1 MNKISVKLTYK
12 ASGLSWIDKTDL
24 KVLHK
29 EIKENYI
36 SNISP
41 NGGPQ
46 AGGVVDTVVE
56 ILMDISFIDF
66 FKIIRDGLI
75 FDTVTRGKDSFVLK
89 PLFNAFKKIESNNE
103 AWDYTKVK
111 FLFDGTEVI
120 IYGISELFTSK
131 IGTVFNALSKHYSK
145 LKTPYQILITISKN
159 KGDDGNDFYTNDGG
173 GADFGIEEYIRYWGI
188 VYDYGHDAKIYDV
201 ENAFLLNESWR
212 N

>member
-12 ASGLSWIDKTDL
+12 ASGLSWIDNSDL
-24 KVLHK
+24 ETLHR

-75 FDTVTRGKDSFVLK
+75 FDTVTRGKESFVLK
-89 PLFNAFKKIESNNE
+89 PLLNAFKKIESNNE
-103 AWDYTKVK
+103 SWDYTKVR
-111 FLFDGTEVI
+111 FLFDGTEVVV
-120 IYGISELFTSK
+120 YGMTELFTSK
-131 IGTVFNALSKHYSK
+131 IGTVFNSLSKHYNN
-145 LKTPYQILITISKN
+145 LGTPYQISIPISKD
-159 KGDDGNDFYTNDGG
+159 KDDEGNEYYANYGG
-173 GADFGIEEYIRYWGI
+173 GDDFGIDDYTRYWGI
-188 VYDYGHDAKIYDV
+188 IYEYGYDAKIYDV
-201 ENAFLLNESWR
+201 KNSILINESWKH
-212 N
+212 